1 MNNTLTRPAGRLS
14 ALALGVALASTP
26 AAWAQQVQQQAQRT
40 SLEEIVVTGTMR
52 EQRSQD
58 VPIAITAMS
67 EEQLQR
73 TYRTDVLAVAEM
85 APGVSMGQQSGF
97 RAVAGGIRGT
107 GQNGILVTQDSSVV
121 IVLDDFYLSN
131 VQTQFV
137 ELFDIEQV
145 EVYRG
150 PQGTLFGK
158 SATGGAIF
166 IRTKRPE
173 MDEFNADFEVQTG
186 RFVGGSVDSDIFKFR
201 SAINVPLIEDQLALR
216 FTALY
221 DYDEGFYRNNK
232 DTATFPGSMP
242 IYAELAD
249 ALGTTTAE
257 LLPPELNT
265 RARGSGEKLNNTDV
279 WAGSVK
285 LLWQPSDTYEAYFKY
300 ERSLDRSGTVP
311 GVNETPEGEGF
322 LLPLLGFPGIHE
334 AGHGDV
340 FSTGVTNQCIEGN
353 PKGLCLSSG
362 QRVEVEGFHLQQR
375 LDLENYTVRLFSGY
389 REQTEILPNTYVG
402 EAFTSLF
409 DAARNTTKD
418 SLQFEL
424 RVNSDLEG
432 PFNFV
437 AGASY
442 MEEDTDMLA
451 YSTVGLSSLV
461 TFLPSEDPDSANPLV
476 ADGTLDSRGFLNL
489 NLDFINDPATTGARQ
504 DRETWAA
511 YFDGTYEI
519 TEDLSFSAGI
529 RYTRDKK
536 EFYRRANPGG
546 PCTALTPARNQV
558 VVDGECLDSRSNAIS
573 RGGADF
579 TMADVHPFNLPEGV
593 GFEIDDTFNE
603 SWSEWTWRAVLDYR
617 VSDELMTYLS
627 YSTGF
632 ISGGF
637 TETCSSLATCV
648 PFDSETNWNLET
660 GLKSDLM
667 DGRLRLNAALYYT
680 RYEDLIRSQVL
691 PFTDAFG
698 VTTQETINVN
708 AGESEAYGLEVEA
721 LWMASENLSFELGAA
736 WMRHKYK
743 EFDLDTTGD
752 GVTEDLSSL
761 DVPYS
766 PEWQVVAGVTYDQYL
781 SSGRGSI
788 TYNTSFNY
796 ESSTETLVFNPSLS
810 KMESRLLWDANITW
824 RDESER
830 YRVSLWAKNLLD
842 EEYRIAANSVA
853 GLWNFTMFGRPRSV
867 GMEFAV
873 RF

>member
-1 MNNTLTRPAGRLS
+1 MKPTNHFSRTMTTLAVGTGLS
-14 ALALGVALASTP
+14 CFP
-26 AAWAQQVQQQAQRT
+26 AAWAQTPESRPG
-40 SLEEIVVTGTMR
+40 LEEIVVTGTMR

-58 VPIAITAMS
+58 VPIAISAIS

-73 TYRTDVLAVAEM
+73 TYRTDVLAVAEL
-85 APGVSMGQQSGF
+85 APGVTMGQQSGF

-121 IVLDDFYLSN
+121 IVLDEFYLSN

-173 MDEFNADFEVQTG
+173 LDELGADFEVQTG
-186 RFVGGSVDSDIFKFR
+186 RFVGGSVNSDIFKLR

-221 DYDEGFYRNNK
+221 DYDEGFYRNSK
-232 DTATFPGSMP
+232 DTATFPNSIP
-242 IYAELAD
+242 IYDELA
-249 ALGTTTAE
+249 ATLGVSTPE
-257 LLPPELNT
+257 LLPPELDTTN
-265 RARGSGEKLNNTDV
+265 RGSREKLNGTNV
-279 WAGSVK
+279 WAGSLK
-285 LLWQPSDTYEAYFKY
+285 LLWAPNDSYEAFFKY
-300 ERSLDRSGTVP
+300 ERSQDTSGTVP

-322 LLPLLGFPGIHE
+322 LLPLLGFPGIDE
-334 AGHGDV
+334 AGHGDIY
-340 FSTGVTNQCIEGN
+340 STGVTNQCVDGN
-353 PKGLCLSSG
+353 PRGLCLTAG
-362 QRVEVEGFHLQQR
+362 QRVEVEGFHLHQR
-375 LDLENYTVRLFSGY
+375 LDLDHYTIRLFSGY

-402 EAFTSLF
+402 EAFISLF

-461 TFLPSEDPDSANPLV
+461 TFLPSEDPDSDNPLV
-476 ADGTLDSRGFLNL
+476 ADGTLDTRGFLNL
-489 NLDFINDPATTGARQ
+489 DLDFIDNPATTGARQ
-504 DRETWAA
+504 DRETWAV
-511 YFDGTYEI
+511 YFDGTYEL
-519 TEDLSFSAGI
+519 TDDLSFSAGI

-546 PCTALTPARNQV
+546 PCTDLTPARNQV
-558 VVDGECLDSRSNAIS
+558 IVDGECLDSRSNTIS
-573 RGGADF
+573 RAGADF
-579 TMADVHPFNLPEGV
+579 TMRDVRPFDLPEGL
-593 GFEIDDTFNE
+593 GYEIDETFNA

-617 VSDELMTYLS
+617 MSDDVMTYLS
-627 YSTGF
+627 YATGF

-637 TETCSSLATCV
+637 TETCSSPATCL
-648 PFDSETNWNLET
+648 PFDAETNWNIET
-660 GLKSDLM
+660 GIKSDLL
-667 DGRLRLNAALYYT
+667 DGRLRLNAAMYYT

-691 PFTDAFG
+691 PFTNIFG

-708 AGESEAYGLEVEA
+708 AGESEAYGIELESRWLA
-721 LWMASENLSFELGAA
+721 TENLSVDFSAA
-736 WMRHKYK
+736 WMRHEYR
-743 EFDLDTTGD
+743 EFELDTTGD
-752 GVTEDLSSL
+752 GVLEDLSNL

-766 PEWQVVAGVTYDQYL
+766 PEWQMVAAVTYDQYL
-781 SSGRGSI
+781 PQGRGSI
-788 TYNTSFNY
+788 TYNTSLNY
-796 ESSTETLVFNPSLS
+796 ESSTDTLVFNPSLS
-810 KMESRLLWDANITW
+810 KMQSRLLWDANVTW

-830 YRVSLWAKNLLD
+830 YRVSLWAQNLLD
-842 EEYRIAANSVA
+842 EEYRMAANSVA
-853 GLWNFTMFGRPRSV
+853 GLWNFTMYGRPRAV

-873 RF
+873 SF